1 MSIQVTLPELA
12 ETLTRYTFAYLMSV
26 GDDEKAYVV
35 SVSTTLDGD
44 TLLLTGAGRR
54 AGANL
59 AARPSATLVYPPADP
74 NEFSLIVDGVGSLRG
89 EDVVVKF
96 TGGVLHRPAPAPSA
110 D

>member
-26 GDDEKAYVV
+26 GDDDKAYVV
-35 SVSTTLDGD
+35 SVSTTIDGD

-54 AGANL
+54 AGSNL

-74 NEFSLIVDGVGSLRG
+74 GEMSLIVDGIGSLRG
-89 EDVVVKF
+89 EDVVVTF
-96 TGGVLHRPAPAPSA
+96 TGGVLHRPAPPAA
-110 D
+110 